1 MLVSGP
7 VATSVTGWPAPRIT
21 RRANSTAPI
30 GSTATVGSPNA
41 GPSRPLS
48 PWMPGAGRS
57 WPCSGCARP
66 AAMGTDVIPAAVQIR
81 RAFSVVFGSVWLP
94 ATVVMPSRSIAGL
107 AAASKIA
114 RASS

>member
-1 MLVSGP
+1 
-7 VATSVTGWPAPRIT
+7 
-21 RRANSTAPI
+21 
-30 GSTATVGSPNA
+30 
-41 GPSRPLS
+41 
-48 PWMPGAGRS
+48 
-57 WPCSGCARP
+57 
-66 AAMGTDVIPAAVQIR
+66 MGTDVIPAAVQIR